1 MEKRPDQKQRGA
13 LMLYHL
19 MNWLDEAYDIPG
31 FGAVDF
37 ITTRTALAAATAL
50 IISLIIGK
58 NIINWLK
65 SMQLGEVIRD
75 DIGLDSHLSKANTPT
90 MGGVI
95 IILAIVIPALLW
107 MNLFSIYTWMIV
119 FVTIV
124 LGVVGFADDYI
135 KVVKRDKSGLH
146 GWLKVGGQVFVGLV
160 LGATLYFWPEFT
172 EFNTLSTVPF
182 LKNVN
187 IDYAFLGESAGW
199 IIYIPFVVF
208 IITAVSNSANLTDG
222 LDGLL
227 SGTSAIAGII
237 LGIFAYVSG
246 RVDFSG
252 FLNIMY
258 LPGSGELTI
267 FAASMVGGCLG
278 FLWYNSHPASVFMG
292 DTGSL
297 ALGGALG
304 ALALMIHKELL
315 LPIICGIFMVETL
328 SVIIQ
333 TGWFKYTKNKTGEGK
348 RVFLMTPIHHHFE
361 KQGWPE
367 SKIVVRFWIIAILL
381 GIISLLTLK
390 LR

>member
-1 MEKRPDQKQRGA
+1 
-13 LMLYHL
+13 
-19 MNWLDEAYDIPG
+19 
-31 FGAVDF
+31 
-37 ITTRTALAAATAL
+37 
-50 IISLIIGK
+50 
-58 NIINWLK
+58 
-65 SMQLGEVIRD
+65 MQLKETIRD

-95 IILAIVIPALLW
+95 IILATVIPALLW
-107 MNLFSIYTWMIV
+107 MNMSSIYTWMII
-119 FVTIV
+119 FVTLV
-124 LGVVGFADDYI
+124 LGVVGFIDDYI
-135 KVVKRDKSGLH
+135 KVVKKDKSGLH
-146 GWLKVGGQVFVGLV
+146 GWFKVGGQVFVGLV
-160 LGATLYFWPEFT
+160 LGSFLYFWPDFQ

-182 LKNVN
+182 LKDVN
-187 IDYAFLGESAGW
+187 IDYAFLGEELGW
-199 IIYIPFVVF
+199 LIYIPLVVF
-208 IITAVSNSANLTDG
+208 VITAVSNSANLTDG

-227 SGTSAIAGII
+227 SGTSAIAGVI

-267 FAASMVGGCLG
+267 FAASLVGGCLG
-278 FLWYNSHPASVFMG
+278 FLWYNSHPATVFMG

-297 ALGGALG
+297 AIGGAIG

-315 LPIICGIFMVETL
+315 LPIICGVFVVETL

-333 TGWFKYTKNKTGEGK
+333 TTYFKYTKRKYGEGK
-348 RVFLMTPIHHHFE
+348 RVYLMTPIHHHFE
-361 KQGWPE
+361 KKGWPE

>member
-1 MEKRPDQKQRGA
+1 
-13 LMLYHL
+13 MLYEL
-19 MNWLDEAYDIPG
+19 LAWINDVLNPPG
-31 FGAVDF
+31 FGAFDY
-37 ITTRTALAAATAL
+37 ITTRTAFAAATAL
-50 IISLIIGK
+50 LISLFIGK
-58 NIINWLK
+58 KIIHWLQK
-65 SMQLGEVIRD
+65 MQLKEVIRD
-75 DIGLDSHLSKANTPT
+75 DIGLNTHLAKADTPT

-95 IILAIVIPALLW
+95 IILATVIPALLW
-107 MNLFSIYTWMIV
+107 MRMDSIYTWMIV
-119 FVTIV
+119 FVVIV
-124 LGVVGFADDYI
+124 LGGVGFIDDYI
-135 KVVKRDKSGLH
+135 KVVQKDKSGLH
-146 GWLKVGGQVFVGLV
+146 GWFKIIGQVFVGV
-160 LGATLYFWPEFT
+160 VIGATLYFWPAFQEY
-172 EFNTLSTVPF
+172 NTLTTVPF
-182 LKNVN
+182 LKEVN
-187 IDYAFLGESAGW
+187 IDYAFFGESTGW
-199 IIYIPFVVF
+199 LIYIPVVIF
-208 IITAVSNSANLTDG
+208 IITAVSNAANLTDG

-246 RVDFSG
+246 RVDFSS

-267 FAASMVGGCLG
+267 FAASLVGACLG
-278 FLWYNSHPASVFMG
+278 FLWYNSYPASVFMG

-304 ALALMIHKELL
+304 AFAVMIHKELL
-315 LPIICGIFMVETL
+315 LPIICGIFFVETV

-333 TGWFKYTKNKTGEGK
+333 TTWFKYTKRKYGEGS

>member
-1 MEKRPDQKQRGA
+1 
-13 LMLYHL
+13 MLYEL
-19 MNWLDEAYDIPG
+19 LNWLNVNYDPPG
-31 FGAVDF
+31 FGAFDF
-37 ITTRTALAAATAL
+37 ITTRTAFAAATAL

-58 NIINWLK
+58 NIISWLQK
-65 SMQLGEVIRD
+65 LQLKEVIRE

-95 IILAIVIPALLW
+95 IILATVIPAILW
-107 MNLFSIYTWMIV
+107 MDMTNIYTWMIV
-119 FVTIV
+119 FVMLT
-124 LGVVGFADDYI
+124 LGIVGFIDDYI
-135 KVVKRDKSGLH
+135 KVVKRDKSGLD
-146 GWLKVGGQVFVGLV
+146 GWFKIGGQVFVGSV
-160 LGATLYFWPEFT
+160 LGATLYFWPEFQ

-187 IDYAFLGESAGW
+187 IDYAFLGEALGW
-199 IIYIPFVVF
+199 IIYIPMVIF

-222 LDGLL
+222 LDGLA
-227 SGTSAIAGII
+227 SGTSAIAGFI

-258 LPGSGELTI
+258 LPGAGELTI
-267 FAASMVGGCLG
+267 FAASIVGACLG
-278 FLWYNSHPASVFMG
+278 FLWYNTHPASVFMG

-315 LPIICGIFMVETL
+315 LPIICGIFLVETV

-333 TGWFKYTKNKTGEGK
+333 TTWFKYTKRKYGEG
-348 RVFLMTPIHHHFE
+348 RRIFLMTPIHHHFE
-361 KQGWPE
+361 KKGWPE